1 MVCRI
6 FNVTEFPTYS
16 RKYVYQPTTEV
27 CGIFIWMTRH
37 SINFI
42 RLKQWKVSRKS
53 FACPF
58 IVLSIHTDMETANNK
73 NSFKNHTS
81 SVGKKIVI
89 KRCIFWYDKNIFLV
103 DLRFQSSFLKKKL
116 NQMEFLNEKCCVFNL
131 ETRHFK
137 FLRTKSLLKVELLKK
152 YGRL

>member
-1 MVCRI
+1 MSLNFPPIPVNLFTNLQRK
-6 FNVTEFPTYS
+6 FVEFSFEWRVIQSILLGWNNEKFPGNHLPALLS
-16 RKYVYQPTTEV
+16 FLV
-27 CGIFIWMTRH
+27 FILICQLH
-37 SINFI
+37 
-42 RLKQWKVSRKS
+42 
-53 FACPF
+53 
-58 IVLSIHTDMETANNK
+58 ANNK

-103 DLRFQSSFLKKKL
+103 DLGFQSSFLKKKL